1 MSTGDAQTPA
11 GADLLGRLDAAEND
25 LEAAS
30 ERVAEFGESELEQL
44 ADAHE
49 EFTQL
54 LVRYEEPATGDGNF
68 ETFIEFQGRVAT
80 LVERLPGDLLLREVF
95 EECDEHL
102 QQRRLSESDFEH
114 VREQLAPVADMVA
127 RLDEREAAR
136 EEYQRARRAVRD
148 RLREL
153 SARIEELRR
162 LERLGAADLDA
173 PTGRLRGPVE
183 TYNEAV
189 TEAFA
194 AFRREAPARDVFG
207 VLAATEAYPL
217 VGFAAPPDDLQ
228 SYVATHPPGTEP
240 IPRLLEYA
248 GYSRSKLS
256 HYVEDPVALEQ
267 SVGSHETYLRR
278 LDADPLTVAWPPPPA
293 DRLAWR
299 CRELTAV
306 VNRFAPPV
314 VEHLRGVAAL
324 PRGAGY
330 GRIRES
336 AVAEAE
342 LTPGE
347 RDRVERGAVSDDLA
361 AARAERE
368 RLEAALEEY
377 PDR

>member
-1 MSTGDAQTPA
+1 MSTSDT
-11 GADLLGRLDAAEND
+11 AAANPDPVER
-25 LEAAS
+25 LEAAETDLGAAR
-30 ERVAEFGESELEQL
+30 ERVAEFGEAELERL

-54 LVRYEEPATGDGNF
+54 LTRYEEPATGDGNF
-68 ETFIEFQGRVAT
+68 ETFIEFQGKIAT
-80 LVERLPGDLLLREVF
+80 LVERLPEDLLLREVF

-102 QQRRLSESDFEH
+102 QQRRLSASDFEH

-127 RLDEREAAR
+127 RLEDREAAR
-136 EEYQRARRAVRD
+136 DEYQRARRAVRD

-153 SARIEELRR
+153 EDRIEELRR

-173 PTGRLRGPVE
+173 PTERLREPIE

-189 TEAFA
+189 TDAFA
-194 AFRREAPARDVFG
+194 AFRREAPAREVFD
-207 VLAATEAYPL
+207 VLAAATAYPL
-217 VGFAAPPDDLQ
+217 VEFAVPPEDLR

-248 GYSRSKLS
+248 DYSRSKLD
-256 HYVEDPVALEQ
+256 HYVEDPGALERA
-267 SVGSHETYLRR
+267 VGSRETYLRR
-278 LDADPLTVAWPPPPA
+278 LDADPLTVAWPPPDAPT
-293 DRLAWR
+293 LGWR

-314 VEHLRGVAAL
+314 VEDLRDVAAL
-324 PRGAGY
+324 PRETDY
-330 GRIRES
+330 ERLRES

-342 LTPGE
+342 LTPAE
-347 RDRVERGAVSDDLA
+347 RERLERGTVSDDLA

-368 RLEAALEEY
+368 RLETALSEY

>member
-1 MSTGDAQTPA
+1 MSTRDTATPS
-11 GADLLGRLDAAEND
+11 GSDPVERLAAAESD
-25 LEAAS
+25 LEAAR
-30 ERVAEFGESELEQL
+30 ERVAEFGEAELEAL

-54 LVRYEEPATGDGNF
+54 LTRYEEPATGDGNF
-68 ETFIEFQGRVAT
+68 ETFIEFQGKIAT
-80 LVERLPGDLLLREVF
+80 LVERLPDDLLLREVF

-127 RLDEREAAR
+127 RLEDREAAR
-136 EEYQRARRAVRD
+136 EEYHRARRAVRD

-153 SARIEELRR
+153 EDRIEELER

-173 PTGRLRGPVE
+173 PTERLRGPIE

-194 AFRREAPARDVFG
+194 EFRNEAPAREVFDV
-207 VLAATEAYPL
+207 LEASTAYPL
-217 VGFAAPPDDLQ
+217 VEFAAPPDDLE
-228 SYVATHPPGTEP
+228 SYVTTHPPGTEP
-240 IPRLLEYA
+240 VPRLLEYA
-248 GYSRSKLS
+248 DYSRSKLS

-267 SVGSHETYLRR
+267 SVASHETYLRR
-278 LDADPLTVAWPPPPA
+278 LDADPLTVAWPPPGAPT
-293 DRLAWR
+293 LEWR

-314 VEHLRGVAAL
+314 VEHLRDVAAL
-324 PRGAGY
+324 PRETDY
-330 GRIRES
+330 GRIRAS
-336 AVAEAE
+336 GVAEAE
-342 LTPGE
+342 LTPEEHE
-347 RDRVERGAVSDDLA
+347 RLERGAVSEDLA
-361 AARAERE
+361 AARTERD
-368 RLEAALEEY
+368 RLESALDEY

>member
-1 MSTGDAQTPA
+1 MSTSDAATQAESGLTERLA
-11 GADLLGRLDAAEND
+11 EAEADLATAR
-25 LEAAS
+25 
-30 ERVAEFGESELEQL
+30 ERVAEFGEAELERL

-49 EFTQL
+49 EFTRL
-54 LVRYEEPATGDGNF
+54 LARYEEPATGDGNF
-68 ETFIEFQGRVAT
+68 ETFIEFQGKIET
-80 LVERLPGDLLLREVF
+80 FVERLPDDLLLREVF

-127 RLDEREAAR
+127 RLDDREAAR
-136 EEYQRARRAVRD
+136 EEYHRVRRAVRD
-148 RLREL
+148 RLRETET
-153 SARIEELRR
+153 RIEELRR
-162 LERLGAADLDA
+162 LERLGSADLDA
-173 PTGRLRGPVE
+173 PTERLRGPIE
-183 TYNEAV
+183 TYNAAV

-194 AFRREAPARDVFG
+194 HFRNEAPAREVFD
-207 VLAATEAYPL
+207 VLAATTAYPL
-217 VGFAAPPDDLQ
+217 VGFEAPPDALRA
-228 SYVATHPPGTEP
+228 YVASHPPGTEP

-248 GYSRSKLS
+248 DYSRSKLS

-278 LDADPLTVAWPPPPA
+278 LDADPLTVTWPPPGA
-293 DRLAWR
+293 TTLAWR

-314 VEHLRGVAAL
+314 VEHLREVAAL
-324 PRGAGY
+324 PRETDY

-347 RDRVERGAVSDDLA
+347 RDRLERGAVSDDLA

-368 RLEAALEEY
+368 RLETALEEY
-377 PDR
+377 PDL